1 MFQQIVLIYQ
11 LAARESEAS
20 MNLVLGTEEVQRW
33 QSVELIQLAQEVV
46 HMRAVIDMV
55 TNLYKGAE
63 CDNKISS
70 YKFLKKDSARW
81 SYFISIYNRES

>member
-11 LAARESEAS
+11 LAARESKAS
-20 MNLVLGTEEVQRW
+20 VNLVLGTEEVQRW
-33 QSVELIQLAQEVV
+33 QSVELIQ
-46 HMRAVIDMV
+46 
-55 TNLYKGAE
+55 

-81 SYFISIYNRES
+81 SYFISIYNTES